1 MRTFKF
7 DLGLE
12 FKTVVPE
19 QFTQT
24 MREAAKDDDASAFL
38 KKCQHEFPD
47 DDEGFTLAILKNGI
61 RKHVRQNLMEHLQK
75 SGIGGTFA
83 PARLEPI
90 DISHLLNVVPVLA
103 TDIDQALQEGTVE

>member
-19 QFTQT
+19 QFTQA
-24 MREAAKDDDASAFL
+24 MRAAAQDDDASAFL
-38 KKCQHEFPD
+38 RKCQYEFPG

-61 RKHVRQNLMEHLQK
+61 RKHVRQELMEHLQK

-83 PARLEPI
+83 PARIEPI
-90 DISHLLNVVPVLA
+90 DISHLLSVQPVLA
-103 TDIDQALQEGTVE
+103 ADIDQALQTGTPE